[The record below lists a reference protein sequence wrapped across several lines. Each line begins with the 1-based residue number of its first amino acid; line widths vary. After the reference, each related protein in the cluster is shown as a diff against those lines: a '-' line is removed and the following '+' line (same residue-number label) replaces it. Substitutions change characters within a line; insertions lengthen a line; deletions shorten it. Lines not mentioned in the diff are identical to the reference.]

1 MEQARQLL
9 RVYLRVS
16 QLISRQFRSYFSRQ
30 DLTFPQAMVLT
41 ALGEEGEMPISQ
53 LAQCTG
59 STNSTVSGIVDR
71 LERME
76 LVKRV
81 RSEQDRRV
89 IYVALTESS
98 RAMERAVEP
107 DVNAQMSRML
117 TDLTAQEL
125 EKIRGALETLE
136 RVLDKEAQ
144 QE

>member
-16 QLISRQFRSYFSRQ
+16 QLISRQFRDYFSQQ

-59 STNSTVSGIVDR
+59 SANSTVSGIVDR
-71 LERME
+71 LERMG

-89 IYVALTESS
+89 IYVALTDSS

-125 EKIRGALETLE
+125 EQIRGALETLE
-136 RVLDKEAQ
+136 RVLDKQ
-144 QE
+144 PQEE

>member
-71 LERME
+71 LERMGF
-76 LVKRV
+76 VKRV

>member
-16 QLISRQFRSYFSRQ
+16 QLISRQFRDYFSQQ

-59 STNSTVSGIVDR
+59 SANSTVSGIVDR
-71 LERME
+71 LERMG

-125 EKIRGALETLE
+125 EQIRGALETLE
-136 RVLDKEAQ
+136 RVLDKQ
-144 QE
+144 PQEE

>member
-1 MEQARQLL
+1 
-9 RVYLRVS
+9 
-16 QLISRQFRSYFSRQ
+16 
-30 DLTFPQAMVLT
+30 
-41 ALGEEGEMPISQ
+41 MPISQ
-53 LAQCTG
+53 LAQCTE

-71 LERME
+71 LERMG

>member
-71 LERME
+71 LERMG